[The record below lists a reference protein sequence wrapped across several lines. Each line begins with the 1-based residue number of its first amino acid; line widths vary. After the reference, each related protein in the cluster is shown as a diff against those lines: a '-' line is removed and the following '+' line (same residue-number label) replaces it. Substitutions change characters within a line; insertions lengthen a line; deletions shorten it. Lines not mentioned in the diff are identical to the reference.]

1 MNDDNTFRHLA
12 AIAIVVFGA
21 IGFAPAAAAE
31 SWPQLQFD
39 SRRSGN
45 AEDRQ
50 LPDKPLSLIAAAPL
64 TDAVFTAPAVAN
76 NRVFIV
82 DGSGVAHC
90 FDAATLKPLW
100 KRETSSGT
108 PGRFANVN
116 NVSSPAVAGDYL
128 HFGTMAGTYYVLR
141 VADGSVAAT
150 IELGEP
156 IFSSP
161 AVSDDGQTVYFA
173 SLGSRVHALRPNGD
187 IRWTWDFV
195 REVLKFDGDRW
206 NGEAWA
212 AHKKGRVTW
221 QDQFCCSRDLAVV
234 GKTVVVPCG
243 GSVVWLEDRSDDAK
257 TESKPPVLKARYA
270 PRESP
275 ATLGMSLGTDGAVY
289 RQWYRRDNGGSIEV
303 LKIAGDKIE
312 RSVVA
317 GTESN
322 YDSESSMG
330 FSAVALRGSDVF
342 RTRPEEGFGLVR
354 HSTIANPKTE
364 PKAEPQRLGAFPS
377 IAPPVLVGNRVLSCC
392 LDGKLHVVSLPSENT
407 KPTGVQES
415 WSFRTAFD
423 KPLTAPP
430 AVADGRIYFGGEDGY
445 LYALGAD
452 GKGELPTKDLA
463 LDRVRTPLSGNHTAA
478 KYNWFTNFAD
488 LANTNRVAEQDLKP
502 PFAIRW
508 IRRIEG
514 TIKHFS
520 AHGGGRMFTHTAEG
534 QLFAVEQETGRLL
547 WRRYT
552 PGVHVSYT
560 APTYHEGRVLVA
572 QAGFQNSRVR
582 CFDAATGKLQWE
594 APFTGSPSWNR
605 QLPPLVHD
613 GRVYYCFSTGRYTG
627 KDWLFEHQA
636 TRGFPD
642 GHKPLVKCWDL
653 ATGKEIWS
661 LDFSEHGAGGD
672 DAGLCLMDG
681 KLYYSCYFGNKNPPG
696 VTAAIEPASGKV
708 LWKNLEYAVHG
719 GCTISAKDGRLYL
732 GGYNAVNGKDN
743 HIYCL
748 DAADGKLV
756 WKSDPLGWAIHV
768 VTLADTFAFTHHQYQ
783 KGTLVGLA
791 DGKQIC
797 NVTPGYNCTRFT
809 MAGRYLLGAN
819 MDIYDTADDNK
830 LIATGPAV
838 DVLLCVGAHVSNGRI
853 YFTANGGGVQLS
865 MAYGDEAKKTPPTTT
880 TAE

>member
-1 MNDDNTFRHLA
+1 MRYAHFFRISRLQSHVTILA
-12 AIAIVVFGA
+12 GIYAIIAVSAFETL
-21 IGFAPAAAAE
+21 AAE

-45 AEDRQ
+45 VEDRH
-50 LPDKPLSLIAAAPL
+50 LPDKPLGLIAAQPL
-64 TDAVFTAPAVAN
+64 TDAVFTAPAVAD
-76 NRVFIV
+76 NRVFVV
-82 DGSGVAHC
+82 DGSGTAHA

-100 KRETSSGT
+100 KFETGSAT
-108 PGRFANVN
+108 NKQWTNVN
-116 NVSSPAVAGDYL
+116 NISSPAIVGDYL
-128 HFGTMAGTYYVLR
+128 HFGTMAGRYYVLHA
-141 VADGSVAAT
+141 ADGSIAAK
-150 IELGEP
+150 IELDEP

-161 AVSDDGQTVYFA
+161 AISDDGQTVYFA
-173 SLGSRVHALRPNGD
+173 SLGSRVYALKPNGD

-212 AHKKGRVTW
+212 KHKKGRVTW

-243 GSVVWLEDRSDDAK
+243 GSVVWLEDRSDDAT
-257 TESKPPVLKARYA
+257 TETKPPTLKARYA

-275 ATLGMSLGTDGAVY
+275 ATLGLSLGPDGAAY

-312 RSVVA
+312 RTVVP
-317 GTESN
+317 GTESEYN
-322 YDSESSMG
+322 SESSMG

-354 HSTIANPKTE
+354 HSTIQDPKS
-364 PKAEPQRLGAFPS
+364 EPQRLGAFPS
-377 IAPPVLVGNRVLSCC
+377 IAPPIVVGNHVLSCC
-392 LDGKLHVVSLPSENT
+392 LDGKLHVVSLQSETDKSKNIE
-407 KPTGVQES
+407 QS

-423 KPLTAPP
+423 QPLTAPP

-445 LYALGAD
+445 LYALGPD
-452 GKGELPTKDLA
+452 GKGQLPTKDLA
-463 LDRVRTPLSGNHTAA
+463 LEKVRSPLTGKHTDA
-478 KYNWFTNFAD
+478 KYNWFTNFGD
-488 LANTNRVAEQDLKP
+488 LANTNRTTEQDLKP
-502 PFAIRW
+502 PFAVRW

-514 TIKHFS
+514 TIKHLS

-534 QLFAVEQETGRLL
+534 QLFAAEQETGRLL
-547 WRRYT
+547 WRRYY

-560 APTYHEGRVLVA
+560 APIYHEGRVLVA

-582 CFDAATGKLQWE
+582 CFDAATGALQWE
-594 APFTGSPSWNR
+594 APFSGSPSWNR
-605 QLPPLVHD
+605 QLPPLVHE

-627 KDWLFEHQA
+627 KDWLFEHQR

-642 GHKPLVKCWDL
+642 GQKPLVKCWDL
-653 ATGKEIWS
+653 KTGEEIWS
-661 LDFSEHGAGGD
+661 LDFSEHGTGGD
-672 DAGLCLMDG
+672 DAGLCMMDG

-696 VTAAIEPASGKV
+696 VTAAIEPVSGEI

-719 GCTISAKDGRLYL
+719 GCTISAKDNRLYL
-732 GGYNAVNGKDN
+732 GGYNAVNGKEN
-743 HIYCL
+743 YIYCL

-768 VTLADTFAFTHHQYQ
+768 VTLADDFAFTHHQYE
-783 KGTLVGLA
+783 KGTLLDLTG
-791 DGKQIC
+791 GKQIC
-797 NVTPGYNCTRFT
+797 NLTHGYNCTRFT

-819 MDIYDTADDNK
+819 MDIYDTADNNK
-830 LIATGPAV
+830 LIASGPAV

-853 YFTANGGGVQLS
+853 FFTANGGGVQLS
-865 MAYGDEAKKTPPTTT
+865 MSYGEEATKNP
-880 TAE
+880 E